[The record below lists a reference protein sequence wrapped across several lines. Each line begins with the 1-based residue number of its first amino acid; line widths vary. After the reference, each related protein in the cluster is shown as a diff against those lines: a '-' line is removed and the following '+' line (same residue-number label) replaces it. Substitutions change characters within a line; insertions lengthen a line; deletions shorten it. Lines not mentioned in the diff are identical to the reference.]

1 MGEGWNGGRVVEKW
15 VERGVSGEVDRVG
28 WKKVVHGKSWCK
40 YCLKDIL
47 LTIKRLWGV

>member
-28 WKKVVHGKSWCK
+28 WKKGGSWK
-40 YCLKDIL
+40 
-47 LTIKRLWGV
+47 VMV